1 MSVKMNQSNYYFQ
14 LWSVIEQVLETD
26 FMISATDEEKLPGNI
41 KPVSVGQKVFLE
53 RRPEGDYE
61 DKVRSDSQS
70 PVDKYKPYS
79 PPEGESQASDIRP
92 SPPVPVISPPA
103 ELQSR

>member
-1 MSVKMNQSNYYFQ
+1 MNQSQRCFTLQ

-41 KPVSVGQKVFLE
+41 KPVGQKVFLE

-61 DKVRSDSQS
+61 DKLNSDSQS
-70 PVDKYKPYS
+70 VT
-79 PPEGESQASDIRP
+79 GENQASDDVDEI
-92 SPPVPVISPPA
+92 
-103 ELQSR
+103 

>member
-1 MSVKMNQSNYYFQ
+1 MNQSNYYFQ

-41 KPVSVGQKVFLE
+41 KPVGQKVFLE

-61 DKVRSDSQS
+61 DKVRRDCSQYAD
-70 PVDKYKPYS
+70 DKYKPCS
-79 PPEGESQASDIRP
+79 GHGADSQASDYYIW
-92 SPPVPVISPPA
+92 PPGLSDLSSQLISV
-103 ELQSR
+103 

>member
-1 MSVKMNQSNYYFQ
+1 MNQNTISLQ

-41 KPVSVGQKVFLE
+41 KPVGQKVFLE

-61 DKVRSDSQS
+61 DKVNSDSQS
-70 PVDKYKPYS
+70 AVDEYKPS
-79 PPEGESQASDIRP
+79 CQASED
-92 SPPVPVISPPA
+92 
-103 ELQSR
+103 SRF